1 MRFRFHAG
9 GLGSLGCCGWIA
21 AAILTAA
28 PLTAPRAQDTRTS
41 VAPSGHIALLLPLNA
56 GAFARHADMVRQG
69 FLAAAQAQAL
79 PLPVRVY
86 ATTDDDGAV
95 LAAYDQAV
103 ESGARLVVGPLTR
116 GNVTAL
122 ANNNPATLPVPTLAL
137 NQPDAKTAA
146 TGSGPAWP
154 ARLTVFTLSTEA
166 EARQVAQIAFRD
178 GRRRTLTISDESPL
192 SRRIQRAF
200 TEELQRLGGAVTAD
214 FRYTPDAQRLALI
227 RQEAT
232 PRLADSVFIALDTA
246 GTRAV
251 RPVIDMALP
260 VYATSQA
267 NPGRGDPLARRE
279 LEGVRFVDIPWLLSP
294 QHTAVMIYPRPRTDA
309 LDLERLYAFG
319 IDAARLSQQLLRD
332 RKDVALDGVTGVLRL
347 TRDGQ
352 FTRELSTAQFEG
364 GNLKVLSDPA
374 P

>member
-9 GLGSLGCCGWIA
+9 WLGGFGCFGCMGWLA

-28 PLTAPRAQDTRTS
+28 PLTAPRAQDTR
-41 VAPSGHIALLLPLNA
+41 APAAPQSGHIALLLPLNA

-86 ATTDDDGAV
+86 PTTDDDGAV
-95 LAAYDQAV
+95 LAAYEQAV

-116 GNVTAL
+116 ANATAL
-122 ANNNPATLPVPTLAL
+122 AKHPTLPVPTLAL
-137 NQPDAKTAA
+137 NQPDAK
-146 TGSGPAWP
+146 AWP
-154 ARLTVFTLSTEA
+154 ARLAIFTLNTEA
-166 EARQVAQIAFRD
+166 EARQVAQLVFRD
-178 GRRRTLTISDESPL
+178 GRRRTLTVSDDSAL

-200 TEELQRLGGAVTAD
+200 AEELQRQGGAVAAD
-214 FRYTPDAQRLALI
+214 FRYSPDAQRLALI

-232 PRLADSVFIALDTA
+232 PRLADSVFLALDTA
-246 GTRAV
+246 SARAA

-279 LEGVRFVDIPWLLSP
+279 LEGVRFVDMPWLLSP
-294 QHTAVMIYPRPRTDA
+294 QHTAVMVYPRPRTDA
-309 LDLERLYAFG
+309 IDLERLYAFG

-332 RKDVALDGVTGVLRL
+332 RKDITLDGVTGVLRM

-352 FTRELSTAQFEG
+352 FTRELTAAQFEG

>member
-9 GLGSLGCCGWIA
+9 GLGGFGCFGCFGWLA

-28 PLTAPRAQDTRTS
+28 PLTASRAQDAR
-41 VAPSGHIALLLPLNA
+41 PSGGHIALLLPLNA

-86 ATTDDDGAV
+86 PTTDDDGAV

-137 NQPDAKTAA
+137 NQPDAK
-146 TGSGPAWP
+146 AWP

-200 TEELQRLGGAVTAD
+200 AEELQRQGGAVAAD

-232 PRLADSVFIALDTA
+232 PKLADSVFIALDTA

-251 RPVIDMALP
+251 RPLIDMALP